1 MQLSEIKI
9 LFAKHAQKK
18 NEYNAAR
25 KDENSTVGLLNSL
38 KQEMSDLDKKLY
50 TLAADLFHK
59 FQNFILKNPD
69 LYGNFYPS
77 LHNGTIES
85 FKLKES
91 KNALLINYS
100 RTYESYP
107 SYYSLLIPYEFLTDV
122 DSFIITRKRYVH
134 NYKIKQLTK
143 ELESIPVKITELKQH
158 EQTLLLK
165 RDELL
170 KELIKI

>member
-9 LFAKHAQKK
+9 LLAEHAQKK
-18 NEYNAAR
+18 NEYHVAL

-38 KQEMSDLDKKLY
+38 KQEMEALNKRYYS
-50 TLAADLFHK
+50 LAADLFNK
-59 FQNFILKNPD
+59 FQNFISKNPS

-91 KNALLINYS
+91 KDALLINYS
-100 RTYESYP
+100 RTYKSYP

-134 NYKIKQLTK
+134 DYKIKQLTK

-165 RDELL
+165 RDELIQ
-170 KELIKI
+170 ELMKI